1 MNEQHGIDYARLR
14 AVIEKCLRQIP
25 KTEYRHLPE
34 VLLEKGQTRFFI
46 LSTGEFIIIDFLDNE
61 EAKRL
66 SDLKEKNYFP
76 FPGLIKPEQLV
87 MSAAFR
93 FEKAKNAFVQ
103 GCSVNNMFSF
113 SLGGDSTIII
123 QNHRQQIKTEE
134 LKESVYTIKLAYLIS
149 FGDEIT
155 PSNIYDVLRDLMLES
170 FRTWGVELA

>member
-1 MNEQHGIDYARLR
+1 MSNTAIDYVRLR
-14 AVIEKCLRQIP
+14 TVIEECLKQIP
-25 KTEYRHLPE
+25 KTGYVHLPE

-46 LSTGEFIIIDFLDNE
+46 LSTDEFIIIDFVDDE
-61 EAKRL
+61 EAKRI

-76 FPGLIKPEQLV
+76 FPGLIKPKQLK

-113 SLGGDSTIII
+113 ALGRDSTIII
-123 QNHRQQIKTEE
+123 QNHSQQIKTEE
-134 LKESVYTIKLAYLIS
+134 LKESIYTIKLAYLIS

-155 PSNIYDVLRDLMLES
+155 QSNIYDVVRDLMLES
-170 FRTWGVELA
+170 FRKWGIELA